1 MRFVKTKGRLFCQP
15 IWFVVFANLFI
26 WSSSTFAACNDTVL
40 NGLVAC
46 YPFDGNASDFSTKGN
61 HGIPQGNLQ
70 YVTGKLGQAAQFD
83 GTSSYI
89 SIVANSNLKMQGA
102 ITLAAWIKPSEFP
115 SGNNCSNILS
125 DHSSM
130 YNNGKIFRFQSNRV
144 EFLLDAEGSKE
155 VGYTWTELN
164 VWKYIVA
171 TFDGGQMKLYIDGVL
186 TNFVDNSRLIA
197 TNPNPILIGKS
208 GWGEYFKGLIDQLRI
223 YDRALTQA
231 EITEL
236 YNEPNSASCGLF
248 TQAQID
254 AVKQACKTDP
264 ASCGITLV
272 DTNGSTQ
279 TGIDQCKANPASCSL
294 FTQAQIDAAKQ
305 ACKTDP
311 ASCGIVI
318 DQCKTN
324 PASCGLFTQAQLDAA
339 KQACKTDP
347 ASCGIVIIDQCKTNP
362 ASCSLFTQAQIDA
375 AKQAGITQC
384 KTTPASCGITLIDSN
399 GSTQAGIAQCKA
411 NPASCGITKI
421 DGISTNALVTPANKM
436 IAGVLISGGT
446 KRLMVRASSIDGKVD
461 PQLDIFTY
469 PDRKLLGSNDSW
481 ATDLAAAELT
491 QKKLAPAHATD
502 AAMIIN
508 LPPGLFTMEI
518 TSKNG
523 GSGAGIIEVYDMAVF
538 P

>member
-272 DTNGSTQ
+272 DTNSSTQ
-279 TGIDQCKANPASCSL
+279 MGIDQCKANPV
-294 FTQAQIDAAKQ
+294 
-305 ACKTDP
+305 
-311 ASCGIVI
+311 SCGIVVST

-324 PASCGLFTQAQLDAA
+324 PASCGLFTQAQ
-339 KQACKTDP
+339 
-347 ASCGIVIIDQCKTNP
+347 
-362 ASCSLFTQAQIDA
+362 IDA
-375 AKQAGITQC
+375 AKQTGITQC
-384 KTTPASCGITLIDSN
+384 KTTPASCGITLIDNN
-399 GSTQAGIAQCKA
+399 GSTQAGIDQCKT

-421 DGISTNALVTPANKM
+421 DGISTNAFVSPANKM

-446 KRLMVRASSIDGKVD
+446 KRVMVRASSVDGAVD
-461 PQLDIFTY
+461 PLLEIVTY
-469 PDRKLLGSNDSW
+469 PDRKPLGNNDSW
-481 ATDLAAAELT
+481 ATDPAAAELT
-491 QKKLAPAHATD
+491 QKKLAPARATD
-502 AAMIIN
+502 AAMIIS
-508 LPPGLFTMEI
+508 LPPGLFTMEVS
-518 TSKNG
+518 SKNG
-523 GSGAGIIEVYDMAVF
+523 GSGANVIEVYDMAVF